1 MCQPFNP
8 EKSNV
13 FYVFSISNLRKQLAM
28 LKQNSTNDQNLMIY
42 VIKNCTSQE
51 IDGFSNFVD

>member
-13 FYVFSISNLRKQLAM
+13 FYVFSISNLRKQRAM
-28 LKQNSTNDQNLMIY
+28 LKQNSTNDQNLMIN